1 MQTQD
6 GELWT
11 VETAVIESRQQA
23 ITAFSYY
30 YEVRNTEDELLRR
43 EWNKVERWYPF
54 DATKDYIFPDEW
66 RDYPLPEHLYA
77 APLHLPQEAPLH
89 LPPTGGSAQSSEQA
103 GMKASPSSGQ
113 AGMKASPS
121 WGRMEGAFFR
131 KTVLFRVSAP
141 QLRKGETLGLCGNH
155 PSLGDWSPSRFL
167 PMTYLGD
174 SEWMLS
180 VNVEHVNFPIEY
192 KYVTVD
198 EHRQVSRW
206 EEGENRVVGNPSPAL
221 PEGEGAREGWGGN
234 TPPPVGGGREGALRD
249 GEVLVLHGGMLRL
262 CEDVWKAAGVVVP
275 VFSLRSESSYG
286 VGDFGDLCK
295 LIDWASAV
303 GMKMIQL
310 LPVNDTTTVHGW
322 TDSHPYNCISVFALH
337 PHYIDLEQLPPL
349 KNKQDRMAFNRQRRE
364 LNALKESDYMAVD
377 RIKNDY
383 IAKSFAEVGQETL
396 ASDDFKAFFEE
407 QKEWLVPYAAFCV
420 LRDKFGTSRFMDW
433 KQYAD
438 YRGVWSVKCGV
449 REDFRGVRSEERGVR
464 IVSPLENS
472 VENLQQVSLFSLHTP
487 HSTLHEIYY
496 TQYHLH
502 RQLRR
507 ASDYAHSK
515 GVALKGDMPVG
526 VYRDSVETW
535 THPELF
541 DMEQQMGTMPSA
553 SDPVG
558 QNWGFPTYRWG
569 AAVEEWMRKRLRYME
584 QFFDAVRIDH
594 ILSFFRT
601 WEIPLGAVTADLG
614 HFAPS
619 LSLSAEEIERYG
631 LTFRHEFLTQP
642 FINDRMIDR
651 IFGIHAAYVR
661 ETFLEGRA
669 YHLYALKKDVSTQ
682 ERVQQFFAGKN
693 DENSQWIR
701 GGLMRLCANVLFVET
716 GEGLYAPRYGAWQAP
731 VFEALGGEERDAYMR
746 IYNNYFYERHNDYW
760 RHVAAKRLEAVLRDT
775 RMLVCADDIGADA
788 NLVQGVLDSHRILS
802 LEVQALPKHDHG
814 EFGHLEANAYRSV
827 ATISTHDM
835 PSMRLWWEED
845 PGRVQRYY
853 ATMLQKEGRA
863 PRHLTPILAE
873 EIIARHLY
881 CPSMLCLLSIQDWL
895 AMSSLKLGDAYQE
908 RINAP
913 FDSYNRWKYR
923 MPVTIEQLMGEE
935 QYNRKLRTMIQRS
948 KRV

>member
-1 MQTQD
+1 MERVVSVPMQTQD

-11 VETAVIESRQQA
+11 VETAVVESRQQP
-23 ITAFSYY
+23 ITTFSYY

-66 RDYPLPEHLYA
+66 RDYPLPEHLFT
-77 APLHLPQEAPLH
+77 APLH
-89 LPPTGGSAQSSEQA
+89 LPPSGRSAPTNLQA
-103 GMKASPSSGQ
+103 TLKASPSG
-113 AGMKASPS
+113 
-121 WGRMEGAFFR
+121 GRQEGASLFR
-131 KTVLFRVSAP
+131 KTIIFRVSAP
-141 QLRKGETLGLCGNH
+141 QLRKGEMLGLCGNH

-180 VNVEHVNFPIEY
+180 VNVEHINFPIEY

-206 EEGENRVVGNPSPAL
+206 EEGPNRGVWSVERGM
-221 PEGEGAREGWGGN
+221 REGTLAEN
-234 TPPPVGGGREGALRD
+234 TQEANLSSLHTPHSTLHENSLRD

-295 LIDWASAV
+295 LVDWASTV

-396 ASDDFKAFFEE
+396 ASADFKAFFEE
-407 QKEWLVPYAAFCV
+407 QKEWLVPYASFCV
-420 LRDKFGTSRFMDW
+420 LRDRFGTSRFMDW
-433 KQYAD
+433 KQYAVYD
-438 YRGVWSVKCGV
+438 SHSSLLAP
-449 REDFRGVRSEERGVR
+449 RS
-464 IVSPLENS
+464 SLLEI
-472 VENLQQVSLFSLHTP
+472 
-487 HSTLHEIYY
+487 IYY

-553 SDPVG
+553 SDPAG

-601 WEIPLGAVTADLG
+601 WEIPQGAVTADLG

-619 LSLSAEEIERYG
+619 LSLSGEEIERYG

-651 IFGIHAAYVR
+651 VFGIHAAYVR

-669 YHLYALKKDVSTQ
+669 YHLYALKKEVSTQ

-731 VFEALGGEERDAYMR
+731 VFEALGGEEREAYMR

-775 RMLVCADDIGADA
+775 RMLVCADDLGADA
-788 NLVQGVLDSHRILS
+788 NIVQGVLDSYRILS

-835 PSMRLWWEED
+835 PSLRLWWEED

-881 CPSMLCLLSIQDWL
+881 CPSMLCMLSIQDWL
-895 AMSSLKLGDAYQE
+895 SMDNMLRSKDVRAE
-908 RINAP
+908 RINEP
-913 FDSYNRWKYR
+913 YDCYNQWKYR
-923 MPVTIEQLMGEE
+923 MHITIEQLMDAR
-935 QYNRKLRTMIQRS
+935 QFNQKLRTMILRS
-948 KRV
+948 RRT

>member
-1 MQTQD
+1 
-6 GELWT
+6 
-11 VETAVIESRQQA
+11 
-23 ITAFSYY
+23 
-30 YEVRNTEDELLRR
+30 
-43 EWNKVERWYPF
+43 
-54 DATKDYIFPDEW
+54 
-66 RDYPLPEHLYA
+66 
-77 APLHLPQEAPLH
+77 
-89 LPPTGGSAQSSEQA
+89 
-103 GMKASPSSGQ
+103 
-113 AGMKASPS
+113 
-121 WGRMEGAFFR
+121 
-131 KTVLFRVSAP
+131 
-141 QLRKGETLGLCGNH
+141 
-155 PSLGDWSPSRFL
+155 
-167 PMTYLGD
+167 MTYQGD

-180 VNVEHVNFPIEY
+180 VNVEHVNLPLEY

-198 EHRQVSRW
+198 EHHQVSRW
-206 EEGENRVVGNPSPAL
+206 EEGPNREVSSEVLSPSVGSV
-221 PEGEGAREGWGGN
+221 EHGARSEDS
-234 TPPPVGGGREGALRD
+234 PLRRAAGLLD

-275 VFSLRSESSYG
+275 VFSLRSENSYG

-295 LIDWASAV
+295 LVDWASTV

-310 LPVNDTTTVHGW
+310 LPINDTTTVHGW

-349 KNKQDRMAFNRQRRE
+349 RNKQDRMAFNRQRRE

-383 IAKSFAEVGQETL
+383 IVKSFAEVGQKTL

-407 QKEWLVPYAAFCV
+407 QQEWLVPYAAFCV
-420 LRDKFGTSRFMDW
+420 LRDRFGTSRFMDW
-433 KQYAD
+433 KQYAIYD
-438 YRGVWSVKCGV
+438 SRRVK
-449 REDFRGVRSEERGVR
+449 SEEQGE
-464 IVSPLENS
+464 S
-472 VENLQQVSLFSLHTP
+472 SLHTP
-487 HSTLHEIYY
+487 HAALQQQIIYY

-502 RQLRR
+502 RQLKR

-515 GVALKGDMPVG
+515 GVALQGDMPVG

-541 DMEQQMGTMPSA
+541 DMEQQMGIMPSA
-553 SDPVG
+553 QNPAG
-558 QNWGFPTYRWG
+558 QNWGFPAYRWG
-569 AAVEEWMRKRLRYME
+569 APVEAWMRRRLRYME

-601 WEIPLGAVTADLG
+601 WEIPQGNVTADMG

-619 LSLSAEEIERYG
+619 LSLSAEEIECYG

-642 FINDRMIDR
+642 LINDRMIDR

-661 ETFLEGRA
+661 ETFLVGRA
-669 YHLYALKKDVSTQ
+669 YHLYALKKEVSTQ
-682 ERVQQFFAGKN
+682 ERVQQHFAGQN

-701 GGLMRLCANVLFVET
+701 DGLMKLCANVLFVET

-731 VFEALGGEERDAYMR
+731 VFEALGGEEREAYMR

-760 RHVAAKRLEAVLRDT
+760 RHVAAQRLEAVPRDT
-775 RMLVCADDIGADA
+775 RMLVCADDLGADA
-788 NLVQGVLDSHRILS
+788 TLVQDVLDRFRILS

-835 PSMRLWWEED
+835 PSMRLWWEEE
-845 PGRVQRYY
+845 PGRAQRYY

-895 AMSSLKLGDAYQE
+895 AMSIMKLGEPYQE

-913 FDSYNRWKYR
+913 FDSFNQWKYR
-923 MPVTIEQLMGEE
+923 MPVTLEQLLAEKT
-935 QYNRKLRTMIQRS
+935 YNRKVQTMINRS
-948 KRV
+948 RR